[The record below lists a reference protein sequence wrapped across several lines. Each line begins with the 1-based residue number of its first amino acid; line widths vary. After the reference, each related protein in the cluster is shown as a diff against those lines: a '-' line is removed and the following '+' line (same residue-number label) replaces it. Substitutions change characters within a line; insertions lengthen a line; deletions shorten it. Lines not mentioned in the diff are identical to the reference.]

1 MRKNKLYFFI
11 AILTIIFLFSFA
23 ALCNQCG
30 TATEEEKLDVGE
42 EEAAAEEEEAVVE
55 EAAAEEEEVPAE
67 EEEEEVPA
75 EEEEEE
81 EEAADEEKEAPT
93 IKLETYEGP
102 TPADGICCYRVK
114 AIVTGKPAPTVE
126 FSKDDSHGAWGSKKV
141 QVNLNDPGEIYTL
154 TATATNSEGSD
165 TDSIELS
172 WGCPEPEPEITEID
186 VPVVVSEGGYIEW
199 GGIIMQP
206 HDSMFAGDSV
216 SDKYCRG
223 FMSFDITGI
232 AGATVTD
239 VTLTLGPEQVWGDP
253 TFLGSLWIDVVDWGA
268 GPLVMAD
275 YNIGY
280 VGIESFNDPD
290 ITCTHSKLKAELQKA
305 IDDGKSRFRIRIR
318 FTTQATDSDNQWDG
332 WDYLINEAILKVAFT
347 AE

>member
-1 MRKNKLYFFI
+1 
-11 AILTIIFLFSFA
+11 
-23 ALCNQCG
+23 
-30 TATEEEKLDVGE
+30 
-42 EEAAAEEEEAVVE
+42 
-55 EAAAEEEEVPAE
+55 
-67 EEEEEVPA
+67 
-75 EEEEEE
+75 
-81 EEAADEEKEAPT
+81 
-93 IKLETYEGP
+93 
-102 TPADGICCYRVK
+102 
-114 AIVTGKPAPTVE
+114 
-126 FSKDDSHGAWGSKKV
+126 
-141 QVNLNDPGEIYTL
+141 
-154 TATATNSEGSD
+154 TNSVGSD

-199 GGIIMQP
+199 GGIVMQP

-239 VTLTLGPEQVWGDP
+239 VTLTLDPEQVRGDP

-305 IDDGKSRFRIRIR
+305 IDDGKSRFQIRIR
-318 FTTQATDSDNQWDG
+318 FTRFKSIQEGDSRTGLLYRKDSKRITLG
-332 WDYLINEAILKVAFT
+332 
-347 AE
+347 

>member
-42 EEAAAEEEEAVVE
+42 EEAAVEEEEAVVE
-55 EAAAEEEEVPAE
+55 EAAA

-93 IKLETYEGP
+93 IKLEIYEGP
-102 TPADGICCYRVK
+102 TPADGICYYRVK
-114 AIVTGKPAPTVE
+114 VIVTGKPGPTVE
-126 FSKDDSHGAWGSKKV
+126 FSKDDSYGAWGSKKV
-141 QVNLNDPGEIYTL
+141 QVNLNDPSETYTL

-239 VTLTLGPEQVWGDP
+239 VTLTLAPEQVWGDP

-268 GPLVMAD
+268 GPLVMAN

-290 ITCTHSKLKAELQKA
+290 ITCTHSKLKTELQKA
-305 IDDGKSRFRIRIR
+305 IDDGKSRFQIRIR
-318 FTTQATDSDNQWDG
+318 FTTQATDNDHQWDG
-332 WDYLINEAILKVAFT
+332 LDYLMNEAILKVAFT